1 LPLEIVVVSMIES
14 TDVTAPEEVAGEA
27 ATSNQRNTN

>member
-1 LPLEIVVVSMIES
+1 MIES